1 MAAGGGGLNLNMQET
16 IVRLQES
23 AAELATELNGL
34 SDAQW
39 AWRGEAGRWTVR
51 EIVEHLILV
60 EGKLLF
66 LLRRTMQMPAVERTA
81 PLTDVEVWE
90 RLVGTERQRAEAP
103 ERVRPTGVWLERLAA
118 MAELGRLRAETIG
131 YAETTADPLRE
142 RWLRLPVGEV
152 DGVQTLIMMAGHSLR
167 HLKQIRELRTTA
179 GFPEDYR

>member
-39 AWRGEAGRWTVR
+39 AWRGEAGRWTVQ

-66 LLRRTMQMPAVERTA
+66 LLRRTMQMPADKLFGLQ
-81 PLTDVEVWE
+81 P
-90 RLVGTERQRAEAP
+90 Q
-103 ERVRPTGVWLERLAA
+103 
-118 MAELGRLRAETIG
+118 
-131 YAETTADPLRE
+131 
-142 RWLRLPVGEV
+142 PVGE
-152 DGVQTLIMMAGHSLR
+152 GH
-167 HLKQIRELRTTA
+167 EA
-179 GFPEDYR
+179 EDHQGHQQD